1 MRIAL
6 LTAVLSLCL
15 AACATPHQARVRTA
29 LDEHVSAT
37 QQHITDASVASADAL
52 YRTVD
57 TPYIGGDPIA
67 LDPQASLPQLNRP
80 ITYGQGEGL
89 LADAAHY
96 IGQSAGIS
104 ITLTPDA
111 QAHTATASFP
121 FPTTTA
127 PLREVLDRICA
138 LTGTSWTEQ
147 GEAISIY
154 RLATKTFAVEV
165 TYTPIAQEGV
175 ITNASGLTQG
185 AGQSSSG
192 NGASAQSASTVT
204 AASQQTTRVDYT
216 LDVYADLSATLPAML
231 SPEGRV
237 AVSPSAASVT
247 VRDTQPVLD
256 AIGDYIAGINERL
269 NRQIEVEMTILS
281 VDLSDA
287 DSFGIDWDLIKRG
300 VGDATL
306 SAGNVGNTLL
316 EGGSLAATIVDTSN
330 LYQGSRA
337 IINALRQQVDTTVRR
352 STTFHAANNKP
363 TRVQTIAERGYVA
376 NTTTTLVQDVGS
388 QVSFQSAYQTT
399 GFALTILPL
408 IHDDGTISMQVQGSI
423 SAPTDGVEVSLGGD
437 VSATIP
443 NRTADDFM
451 HLARL
456 RSGTTMV
463 LSTLDQATLSDTAN
477 GVGSARNWLF
487 GGGRKSQEARRMLVV
502 LLTPR
507 VTR

>member
-6 LTAVLSLCL
+6 IAAVLPLCL

-29 LDEHVSAT
+29 LDEQVSTT

-57 TPYIGGDPIA
+57 TPYIGGDPIV
-67 LDPQASLPQLNRP
+67 LDPQASLPQLNQSV
-80 ITYGQGEGL
+80 TYGQGEGL

-96 IGQSAGIS
+96 IGQSAGIA

-111 QAHTATASFP
+111 QAHTATASFA

-127 PLREVLDRICA
+127 PLRELLDRICA
-138 LTGTSWTEQ
+138 LTGTSWVPQ

-154 RLATKTFAVEV
+154 RLASKTFAIEV
-165 TYTPIAQEGV
+165 TPTPMTQQGV
-175 ITNASGLTQG
+175 ITNASGLAQG
-185 AGQSSSG
+185 GGQSGNSG
-192 NGASAQSASTVT
+192 EGTAESASTVT
-204 AASQQTTRVDYT
+204 TASQQTTRVDYT
-216 LDVYADLSATLPAML
+216 LDVYSDLAATLPAML
-231 SPEGRV
+231 SPDGRV
-237 AVSPSAASVT
+237 AVSPASASVT

-256 AIGDYIAGINERL
+256 AIAAYIAGINERL
-269 NRQIEVEMTILS
+269 SRQIEVELTVLS
-281 VDLSDA
+281 VDVSDT
-287 DSFGIDWDLIKRG
+287 DSFGIDWDLVKRG

-316 EGGSLAATIVDTSN
+316 EGGSIAATIVDTSN

-363 TRVQTIAERGYVA
+363 TRLQSTAETGYVA

-388 QVSFQSAYQTT
+388 QVTFQSAYQTT
-399 GFALTILPL
+399 GFSLAILPL
-408 IHDDGTISMQVQGSI
+408 IHEDGTISMQVQGSI
-423 SAPTDGVEVSLGGD
+423 STPTGGEEVALGGE
-437 VSATIP
+437 VTATIP
-443 NRTADDFM
+443 NRNADDFL
-451 HLARL
+451 HQARL
-456 RSGTTMV
+456 RSGSTMV
-463 LSTLDQATLSDTAN
+463 LSTLDQATLADTAD